1 MLLTLDRIGPG
12 RYALYVIGVVT
23 AIFLL
28 LPIVFIALLSFG
40 SSQWLQFPP
49 PSWTLRW
56 YRELFVDPRW
66 VAAFWTSA
74 RIATT
79 VMVLSIA
86 LGLPVSFALVRGR
99 FRGRNLLHAFFVSPL
114 IIPVIILGIG
124 LYAIFLNIGLNG
136 TFPGLVAGHLIL
148 ALPFSV
154 VCISNAL
161 QGFDEGIEQ
170 AAVICG
176 ASPIA
181 AVWRV
186 TLPSIR
192 AGVLSA
198 ALFSFLLSWDE
209 VVLSIF
215 LSGPTWQ
222 PISVKIWTSLQLNL
236 SPVIAAVSTILILV
250 TTLAMGGAH
259 LLRRRI
265 AR

>member
-99 FRGRNLLHAFFVSPL
+99 FRGRNLCCTR
-114 IIPVIILGIG
+114 
-124 LYAIFLNIGLNG
+124 FL
-136 TFPGLVAGHLIL
+136 
-148 ALPFSV
+148 
-154 VCISNAL
+154 C
-161 QGFDEGIEQ
+161 
-170 AAVICG
+170 
-176 ASPIA
+176 
-181 AVWRV
+181 
-186 TLPSIR
+186 
-192 AGVLSA
+192 
-198 ALFSFLLSWDE
+198 
-209 VVLSIF
+209 
-215 LSGPTWQ
+215 
-222 PISVKIWTSLQLNL
+222 
-236 SPVIAAVSTILILV
+236 
-250 TTLAMGGAH
+250 
-259 LLRRRI
+259 RR
-265 AR
+265 

>member
-1 MLLTLDRIGPG
+1 
-12 RYALYVIGVVT
+12 
-23 AIFLL
+23 
-28 LPIVFIALLSFG
+28 
-40 SSQWLQFPP
+40 
-49 PSWTLRW
+49 
-56 YRELFVDPRW
+56 
-66 VAAFWTSA
+66 
-74 RIATT
+74 
-79 VMVLSIA
+79 
-86 LGLPVSFALVRGR
+86 VSFALVRGG

-124 LYAIFLNIGLNG
+124 LYAIFLDIGLNG

-170 AAVICG
+170 AAMICG

-250 TTLAMGGAH
+250 TTLAMGAAY